1 MEKRWKCFFEFILFL
16 FIIRTVLSGL
26 RLLYN
31 ILIIRH
37 LSPEFY
43 LCAYDIYFII
53 IRSIGLINAII
64 NNGDVLL
71 EIYNV
76 LTEVGAL
83 VGILIY
89 LELIE
94 LKFCNL
100 NHNLKKNIEMRSLS
114 EYNDGDID
122 INSDSVKSDI

>member
-1 MEKRWKCFFEFILFL
+1 ME
-16 FIIRTVLSGL
+16 V
-26 RLLYN
+26 
-31 ILIIRH
+31 
-37 LSPEFY
+37 
-43 LCAYDIYFII
+43 
-53 IRSIGLINAII
+53 
-64 NNGDVLL
+64 
-71 EIYNV
+71 YNV
-76 LTEVGAL
+76 LTEIGAL
-83 VGILIY
+83 IGILIY